1 MTSSFQTILAVET
14 SCDETAAAIVHA
26 GRTIVAN
33 VVASQIDI
41 HRRYGGVVPEVAS
54 RQHIL
59 SISHVIRDTIAQ
71 TADGWHGIDA
81 IAATYGPGLS
91 GALLTGL
98 NTAKT
103 VAWARGLPFLAVN
116 HVEAHIYAAWLSS
129 GTPPVFPCVALIV
142 SGGHTMLVLL
152 HGHGQAERLGST
164 LDDAAGEAFDKVARL
179 LDLGFPG
186 GPAIQQQ
193 AVAPTGSERLPRAWL
208 HGTYDFS
215 FSGLKTAVLH
225 QLQAASA
232 LHGDDTPALI
242 QRKRELAYLFQES
255 VVDILTKKTR
265 QAVHQY
271 GAKAVVLAG
280 GVAANV
286 RLRELMVRRIPVPVH
301 IPAPALCTDN
311 AAMIAA
317 CAFYRPWQAG
327 LDVAVDAN
335 LAFV

>member
-1 MTSSFQTILAVET
+1 MTRDIRTILAIET
-14 SCDETAAAIVHA
+14 SCDETAAAVVRD
-26 GRTIVAN
+26 GRTIIAN

-59 SISHVIRDTIAQ
+59 SIEQVIREAVAQ
-71 TADGWHGIDA
+71 TPHGWSDIDA

-103 VAWARGLPFLAVN
+103 LAWARGLPFLAVN

-129 GTPPVFPCVALIV
+129 GQPPVFPCIALIV

-152 HGHGQAERLGST
+152 NGHGQAVRLGGT

-179 LDLGFPG
+179 LNLGFPG

-193 AVAPTGSERLPRAWL
+193 ALAPAGTERLPRAWL

-225 QLQAASA
+225 QMQAATA
-232 LHGDDTPALI
+232 DLGVGTPALH
-242 QRKRELAYLFQES
+242 QRQRELAHLFQES

-265 QAVHQY
+265 HAVVEY

-280 GVAANV
+280 GVAANT
-286 RLRELMVRRIPVPVH
+286 RLREMIVKRVPVPVH
-301 IPAPALCTDN
+301 IPAFALCTDN

-317 CAFYRPWQAG
+317 CAYYRPWQAG
-327 LDVAVDAN
+327 LDVAVDPN

>member
-1 MTSSFQTILAVET
+1 MTTPFQTILAVET
-14 SCDETAAAIVHA
+14 SCDETAAAVVHA

-33 VVASQIDI
+33 VVASQVDI

-59 SISHVIRDTIAQ
+59 SVTQVIREAIAQ
-71 TADGWHGIDA
+71 TPHGWDDIDA
-81 IAATYGPGLS
+81 VAATYGPGLS

-129 GTPPVFPCVALIV
+129 GAPPVFPCVALIV

-152 HGHGQAERLGST
+152 HGHGQAQRLGGT

-186 GPAIQQQ
+186 GPAIQQH
-193 AVAPTGSERLPRAWL
+193 ALAPTHSERLPRAWL

-225 QLQAASA
+225 QMQAATA
-232 LHGDDTPALI
+232 AHGAGTPAFT
-242 QRKRELAYLFQES
+242 QRQRELAYLFQES

-265 QAVHQY
+265 QAVLAH

-280 GVAANV
+280 GVAANT
-286 RLRELMVRRIPVPVH
+286 RLREVMRNRMPVPVH
-301 IPAPALCTDN
+301 VPDFALCTDN